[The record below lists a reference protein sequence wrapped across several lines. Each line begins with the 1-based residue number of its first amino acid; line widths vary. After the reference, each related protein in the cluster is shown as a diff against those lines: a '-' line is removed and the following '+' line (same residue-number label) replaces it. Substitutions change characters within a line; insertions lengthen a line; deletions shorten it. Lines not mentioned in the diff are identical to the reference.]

1 LYKDNHSFLSG
12 KLIKDEI
19 LHSGRVS
26 VKTKV
31 NSREIQFPSFGGVAK
46 IQRIFDGVVKDLQ
59 F

>member
-1 LYKDNHSFLSG
+1 MSG

-31 NSREIQFPSFGGVAK
+31 NSRELRFPSFGGVAK
-46 IQRIFDGVVKDLQ
+46 NQRIFDGVVKDLQ